1 MEKKDEK
8 IKQKREKRK
17 RKKKRKRKNKKKLI
31 NKTKLNKSKR
41 GYWKHKDRQTLRL
54 ERLILFI
61 YS

>member
-1 MEKKDEK
+1 MRKSSKKEKKEK
-8 IKQKREKRK
+8 EE
-17 RKKKRKRKNKKKLI
+17 KKRQNKKKLI